1 MVMFVVQHL
10 ICRRSR
16 WLYFFLFLS
25 FRVYRE
31 RRSSW
36 WLLLFFSLCI
46 KKKKNALDVSF
57 HGFSTPPAFVWCR
70 QAKKGWAEERLWCPQ
85 HLPAG
90 GKLFTSFLFSPTPI
104 RVLLYYDDALPFSH
118 FYFHRFRLI
127 LLIWWQL
134 SGTLS
139 LPNRLYISVYLC
151 NSIYTCTEKAMNHE
165 AASARKTTQTVKIE
179 RSLTTRTG

>member
-1 MVMFVVQHL
+1 MMMFVVQHL

-90 GKLFTSFLFSPTPI
+90 GKLFTFFFVFTHANPRASLLWRCTAFLSFLFSSFSSYPSDLVATI
-104 RVLLYYDDALPFSH
+104 RYS
-118 FYFHRFRLI
+118 
-127 LLIWWQL
+127 L
-134 SGTLS
+134 SCYQMDYIY
-139 LPNRLYISVYLC
+139 LYI
-151 NSIYTCTEKAMNHE
+151 YTTASTPVRKRPWTTKLLQHEKQL
-165 AASARKTTQTVKIE
+165 KQ
-179 RSLTTRTG
+179 